1 MEFYAAS
8 RLPDIEI
15 PLYLT
20 YLENHN
26 RGAHAEALRRDF
38 KRHPKTAREFLF
50 EMDGDGPFMKTLRSG
65 TLFSE
70 DATRNQWGEDRK
82 QFDSLM
88 SHIVWYQY
96 GHKPAFSTP
105 TTLFSSMFLHADIDH
120 LFWNMLFLGIVGYV
134 VEAALGSPLYL
145 VAYLLGGLG
154 AHGFDILMHPDSA
167 ITSIG
172 ASGAISAVM
181 GMYAVLFGLRRIRFF
196 YWVVFYFDYIR
207 APAII
212 MLPLWLGKEL
222 YYMINAAHSGINNS
236 AHLGGLV
243 TGALIAAIAGR
254 TKRGVDRSYLDAEDN
269 EQAFKRRYA
278 EGLKQVSNLNLK
290 QAEKIFSE
298 LHAER
303 PDDRDLLVQRYNIA
317 KVAPTTELFRQ
328 LTRSILSLTDKDP
341 EIIKLQK
348 TAFNEYFQHAKGGL
362 GLTQPQLTSL
372 SLRFATAG
380 FPEEA
385 EMIAK
390 LLPSSASV
398 APVLLAI
405 GSGYARKQQSD
416 KGREYYQLLI
426 DRHPDSA
433 EANLARQLLASVAAA

>member
-1 MEFYAAS
+1 MEFYAKS

-26 RGAHAEALRRDF
+26 QAVKGEALRREL
-38 KRHPKTAREFLF
+38 KRHPETAREFLF
-50 EMDGDGPFMKTLRSG
+50 EMDGDGPFMKALRSG
-65 TLFSE
+65 ALFGD
-70 DATRNQWGEDRK
+70 DATRSHWAEDRR
-82 QFDSLM
+82 QFDSLV
-88 SHIVWYQY
+88 SKVVWYHY

-105 TTLFSSMFLHADIDH
+105 TTLFSSMFLHGSFGH
-120 LFWNMLFLGIVGYV
+120 LFGNMLFLGIVGYV
-134 VEAALGSPLYL
+134 VEAALGGPLFL
-145 VAYLLGGLG
+145 VAYLVGGLG
-154 AHGFDILMHPDSA
+154 ADGFDILMHPDSG
-167 ITSIG
+167 ITAIG

-196 YWVVFYFDYIR
+196 YWVVVYFDYIR

-212 MLPLWLGKEL
+212 MLPIWLAKEA
-222 YYMINAAHSGINNS
+222 YYMINAAHSGVDNS
-236 AHLGGLV
+236 AHFGGLV

-254 TKRGVDRSYLDAEDN
+254 TKRGVDRSYLDAEDK
-269 EQAFKRRYA
+269 EKAFKQRYA

-317 KVAPTTELFRQ
+317 KVTPTTELFRQ

-341 EIIKLQK
+341 ETIKLQK

-362 GLTQPQLTSL
+362 GLTQPLLTSL

-416 KGREYYQLLI
+416 KGREYYTLLI

-433 EANLARQLLASVAAA
+433 EANLARQLLASMAAA